1 MAAKKYTPKD
11 INKNGKLDQWEINK
25 YKLINK
31 GKPQMGTGEQ
41 GSLKPKFLKG
51 IFSKDDGSMSTF
63 GNVANAIGPL
73 AGLVGIGKS
82 ITDLFRGGNPAMM
95 NKPMKVKNPFSA
107 ESKIERLGKKEQKA
121 KNKKTSVA
129 ARSVMKQQ
137 LKISK
142 AKNKMNSVRDAYSNK
157 PNNYVSAAQRKAV
170 HASKKDG
177 GKGNPN
183 KKK

>member
-1 MAAKKYTPKD
+1 
-11 INKNGKLDQWEINK
+11 
-25 YKLINK
+25 
-31 GKPQMGTGEQ
+31 
-41 GSLKPKFLKG
+41 
-51 IFSKDDGSMSTF
+51 
-63 GNVANAIGPL
+63 
-73 AGLVGIGKS
+73 
-82 ITDLFRGGNPAMM
+82 M

-183 KKK
+183 NKPKSTTIRFIDKKRDKYVVGNELTKTTKRKKKIKTVTKKRAAKITRKNLK